1 MNYIKL
7 LYITHSFNVL
17 QTVAMF
23 YRRFDVYLHHRL
35 GIFCP
40 DPHTTITKPFAF
52 ATSSTKSK
60 GFLGI
65 EYDEIN
71 KMKIRNSANK

>member
-1 MNYIKL
+1 
-7 LYITHSFNVL
+7 
-17 QTVAMF
+17 MF
-23 YRRFDVYLHHRL
+23 YRQLPCFTDDSMFYLHHRL

-40 DPHTTITKPFAF
+40 DPHTDNHQAF
-52 ATSSTKSK
+52 CICHQLYKEVK